1 MKKITFTSV
10 LSQLLLLFFVVAWIV
25 PTFGLFISS
34 LRDKDV
40 LAISGW
46 WTSFT
51 TTEINEIYRTEG
63 KDAQIKDGNY
73 YFIKSNLFDGVQEK
87 EIFRFGVTSKNIDE
101 YEVGETALFKDQTE
115 ITVFEN
121 GDYVWKSKEEFKK
134 KKGKRI
140 FVSAKSPPSFTLD
153 NYKEVLLKE
162 GLGQAFLNT
171 LAVALPATLI
181 PLIICSYFAY
191 ALTWMKFYGRDIL
204 LATII
209 ASLVVPLQMC
219 LIPVLTIYNDFGALF
234 GVSAKSFPGIWM
246 AHTGFGLASTTFLLW
261 NFLKTLPSEMIE
273 AARVDGA
280 THYDTFIKIVVPLS
294 IPSFASIF
302 ILQFLWVWNDL
313 LVGLV
318 FLDKHPSEIILTAKL
333 KELLGSRGENWEI
346 LTTGAFIS
354 MTVPLFIF
362 FSLQR
367 YFIRGLVAGSVKAVS
382 YTHLTLP
389 TSDLV

>member
-1 MKKITFTSV
+1 MIKK
-10 LSQLLLLFFVVAWIV
+10 LSISSIFAQILLLIFVFVWIA

-46 WTSFT
+46 WTSFIT
-51 TTEINEIYRTEG
+51 TDVNEIYRTKGME
-63 KDAQIKDGNY
+63 AQIEEDG
-73 YFIKSNLFDGVQEK
+73 YFIIKDKVFEEGSK
-87 EIFRFGVTSKNIDE
+87 KIISRFGITSKNIDE
-101 YEVGETALFKDQTE
+101 FEVGEIAVFKDGSE
-115 ITVFEN
+115 ISIDEEGN
-121 GDYVWKSKEEFKK
+121 YIWRSKEKFTK

-140 FVSAKSPPSFTLD
+140 FVSATSPPSFTLD
-153 NYKEVLLKE
+153 NYKEVLLRE
-162 GLGQAFLNT
+162 GLGQAFINT
-171 LAVALPATLI
+171 FAVAIPSTLI
-181 PLIICSYFAY
+181 PLIICSFFAY
-191 ALTWMKFYGRDIL
+191 SLTWMRFYGRDLL
-204 LATII
+204 LATVI
-209 ASLVVPLQMC
+209 AALVVPLQMS
-219 LIPVLTIYNDFGALF
+219 LIPILSIYNDIGALF
-234 GVSAKSFPGIWM
+234 GVAAKSFPGIWM

-261 NFLKTLPSEMIE
+261 NFLKSLPNEMME

-280 THYDTFIKIVVPLS
+280 THYDTFIKIVIPLS
-294 IPSFASIF
+294 IPAFASIF

-354 MTVPLFIF
+354 MSVPLLIF

-367 YFIRGLVAGSVKAVS
+367 YFIRGLVAGSVKG
-382 YTHLTLP
+382 
-389 TSDLV
+389 

>member
-1 MKKITFTSV
+1 MKKLTFSSIF
-10 LSQLLLLFFVVAWIV
+10 SQLLLLIFVIVWIV

-51 TTEINEIYRTEG
+51 TTEVNEIYRTEG
-63 KDAQIKDGNY
+63 NESQIKEGDHY
-73 YFIKSNLFDGVQEK
+73 YIKGNLFGEDKGKQ
-87 EIFRFGVTSKNIDE
+87 IFRFGVTSKNIDE
-101 YEVGETALFKDQTE
+101 FEVGDKAMFKDKTE

-121 GDYVWKSKEEFKK
+121 GDYIWKSQEEFKK
-134 KKGKRI
+134 KKGKRV

-153 NYKEVLLKE
+153 NYKEVLFKE

-171 LAVALPATLI
+171 FAVALPSTLI
-181 PLIICSYFAY
+181 PLIICSFFAY

-204 LATII
+204 LASII
-209 ASLVVPLQMC
+209 ASLVVPLQMS
-219 LIPVLTIYNDFGALF
+219 LIPILTVYNDFGALF
-234 GVSAKSFPGIWM
+234 GVAAKSYPGIWM

-261 NFLKTLPSEMIE
+261 NFLKSLPSEMME
-273 AARVDGA
+273 AAKVDGA
-280 THYDTFIKIVVPLS
+280 THYDTFLKIVVPLS
-294 IPSFASIF
+294 IPAFASIF

-346 LTTGAFIS
+346 LTTGAFVS
-354 MTVPLFIF
+354 MTVPLFILF
-362 FSLQR
+362 
-367 YFIRGLVAGSVKAVS
+367 
-382 YTHLTLP
+382 
-389 TSDLV
+389 

>member
-1 MKKITFTSV
+1 MKKITFTSIF
-10 LSQLLLLFFVVAWIV
+10 SQLLLLFFVIAWIV

-63 KDAQIKDGNY
+63 KDVQIKDGNY
-73 YFIKSNLFDGVQEK
+73 YFIKSNLFDGGQEK

-346 LTTGAFIS
+346 LTTGAFVS

-367 YFIRGLVAGSVKAVS
+367 YFIRGLVAGSIKG
-382 YTHLTLP
+382 
-389 TSDLV
+389 

>member
-1 MKKITFTSV
+1 MNYKFNLSSI
-10 LSQLLLLFFVVAWIV
+10 LSQLLLLLFVIIWIT

-34 LRDKDV
+34 FRDKDL
-40 LAISGW
+40 LATSGW
-46 WTSFT
+46 WTSLIT
-51 TTEINEIYRTEG
+51 TQVNEIHRSKG
-63 KDAQIKDGNY
+63 NKDQIFENGYYIIKD
-73 YFIKSNLFDGVQEK
+73 NLFDNIDGK
-87 EIFRFGVTSKNIDE
+87 RISSFGITSKNINE
-101 YEVGETALFKDQTE
+101 FKVGKTAAFKDGSTLIVYQ
-115 ITVFEN
+115 N
-121 GDYVWKSKEEFKK
+121 GNYEWKSEKEFKK

-140 FVSAKSPPSFTLD
+140 FITANSPPRFTLN
-153 NYKEVLLKE
+153 NYREVLFKE

-171 LAVALPATLI
+171 IAVALPSTLI
-181 PLIICSYFAY
+181 PLIICSFFAY
-191 ALTWMKFYGRDIL
+191 SLTWMNFFGRDLL

-209 ASLVVPLQMC
+209 ASLVVPLQMS
-219 LIPVLTIYNDFGALF
+219 LIPILTIYNDLGAIFGIA
-234 GVSAKSFPGIWM
+234 AKSFPGVWL

-261 NFLKTLPSEMIE
+261 NFIKSLPKEMMESAKI
-273 AARVDGA
+273 DGA
-280 THYDTFIKIVVPLS
+280 THYDTFVRIVVPLS
-294 IPSFASIF
+294 IPAFASIF

-367 YFIRGLVAGSVKAVS
+367 YFIRGLIAGSIKG
-382 YTHLTLP
+382 
-389 TSDLV
+389 

>member
-1 MKKITFTSV
+1 MKKLTFTSV
-10 LSQLLLLFFVVAWIV
+10 FSQLLLLLFVIAWIV

-51 TTEINEIYRTEG
+51 TTEVNEIYRTKG
-63 KDAQIKDGNY
+63 KEDQIKEGDY
-73 YFIKSNLFDGVQEK
+73 YFIKSNLFDENQGK
-87 EIFRFGVTSKNIDE
+87 EIYRFGITSKNIDE
-101 YEVGETALFKDQTE
+101 YEVGETALFKDETE

-171 LAVALPATLI
+171 FAVALPATLI

-191 ALTWMKFYGRDIL
+191 ALTWMKFYGRDLL

-234 GVSAKSFPGIWM
+234 GVSAKSYPGIWM
-246 AHTGFGLASTTFLLW
+246 AHTGFGLA
-261 NFLKTLPSEMIE
+261 
-273 AARVDGA
+273 
-280 THYDTFIKIVVPLS
+280 LS
-294 IPSFASIF
+294 LIHI
-302 ILQFLWVWNDL
+302 
-313 LVGLV
+313 
-318 FLDKHPSEIILTAKL
+318 
-333 KELLGSRGENWEI
+333 
-346 LTTGAFIS
+346 
-354 MTVPLFIF
+354 
-362 FSLQR
+362 
-367 YFIRGLVAGSVKAVS
+367 
-382 YTHLTLP
+382 
-389 TSDLV
+389 

>member
-1 MKKITFTSV
+1 MKKLTFTSV
-10 LSQLLLLFFVVAWIV
+10 FSQLLLLLFVIAWIV

-51 TTEINEIYRTEG
+51 TTEVNEIYRTKG
-63 KDAQIKDGNY
+63 KEDQIKEGDY
-73 YFIKSNLFDGVQEK
+73 YFIKSNLFDENQGK
-87 EIFRFGVTSKNIDE
+87 EIYRFGITSKNIDE
-101 YEVGETALFKDQTE
+101 YEVGKTALFKDETE
-115 ITVFEN
+115 ITVFKN

-171 LAVALPATLI
+171 FAVALPATLI

-191 ALTWMKFYGRDIL
+191 ALTWMKFYGRDLL

-234 GVSAKSFPGIWM
+234 GVSAKSYPGIWM

-346 LTTGAFIS
+346 LTTGAFVS

-367 YFIRGLVAGSVKAVS
+367 YFIRGLVAGSVKG
-382 YTHLTLP
+382 
-389 TSDLV
+389 

>member
-1 MKKITFTSV
+1 MIKKLSFTSI
-10 LSQLLLLFFVVAWIV
+10 LAQILLLLFVIAWIA

-46 WTSFT
+46 WTSFV
-51 TTEINEIYRTEG
+51 TTEVNEIYRAKGMETQFE
-63 KDAQIKDGNY
+63 KDG
-73 YFIKSNLFDGVQEK
+73 YFYIEDNLFGDKKPK
-87 EIFRFGVTSKNIDE
+87 EISKFGITSKNIDG
-101 YEVGETALFKDQTE
+101 YEIGETAVFKDGSELTLSKDG
-115 ITVFEN
+115 N
-121 GDYVWKSKEEFKK
+121 YSWKSKEKFTK

-140 FVSAKSPPSFTLD
+140 FITASSPPSFTFE
-153 NYKEVLLKE
+153 NYKEVLFKE
-162 GLGQAFLNT
+162 DLGQAFINT
-171 LAVALPATLI
+171 FAVAIPSTLI
-181 PLIICSYFAY
+181 PLIICSFFAY
-191 ALTWMKFYGRDIL
+191 SLTWMNFFGRDLL
-204 LATII
+204 LATVI
-209 ASLVVPLQMC
+209 ASLVVPLQMS
-219 LIPVLTIYNDFGALF
+219 LIPILSLYNDFGALF
-234 GVSAKSFPGIWM
+234 GVAAKSYPGIWM

-261 NFLKTLPSEMIE
+261 NFLKSLPNEMME

-294 IPSFASIF
+294 IPAFASIF

-318 FLDKHPSEIILTAKL
+318 FLDKNPSEIILTAKL

-354 MTVPLFIF
+354 MSVPLFIF

-367 YFIRGLVAGSVKAVS
+367 YFIRGLVAGSVKG
-382 YTHLTLP
+382 
-389 TSDLV
+389 

>member
-1 MKKITFTSV
+1 MTKKFSISSIFA
-10 LSQLLLLFFVVAWIV
+10 QLLLLIFVFVWIA

-40 LAISGW
+40 LAVSGW

-51 TTEINEIYRTEG
+51 TTDVNEIYRTEG
-63 KDAQIKDGNY
+63 MESQVEENG
-73 YFIKSNLFDGVQEK
+73 YFIIKGKVFEEGSGKL
-87 EIFRFGVTSKNIDE
+87 ISRFGITSKNIDE
-101 YEVGETALFKDQTE
+101 FEVGEIAIFKDGSE
-115 ITVFEN
+115 ISIDETGNYF
-121 GDYVWKSKEEFKK
+121 WRSKEKFTE

-140 FVSAKSPPSFTLD
+140 FVSASSPPSFTLD
-153 NYKEVLLKE
+153 NYKEVLLRE
-162 GLGQAFLNT
+162 GLGQAFINT
-171 LAVALPATLI
+171 FAVAIPSTLI
-181 PLIICSYFAY
+181 PLIICSFFAY
-191 ALTWMKFYGRDIL
+191 SLTWMRFFGRDLL
-204 LATII
+204 LATVI
-209 ASLVVPLQMC
+209 AALVVPLQMC
-219 LIPVLTIYNDFGALF
+219 LIPILSIYNDIGALF
-234 GVSAKSFPGIWM
+234 GVAAKSFPGIWM

-261 NFLKTLPSEMIE
+261 NFLKSLPNEMME

-294 IPSFASIF
+294 IPAFASIF

-354 MTVPLFIF
+354 MSVPLLIF

-367 YFIRGLVAGSVKAVS
+367 YFIRGLVAGSVKG
-382 YTHLTLP
+382 
-389 TSDLV
+389 

>member
-1 MKKITFTSV
+1 MIKK
-10 LSQLLLLFFVVAWIV
+10 LSISSIFAQILLLIFVFVWIA

-46 WTSFT
+46 WTSFIT
-51 TTEINEIYRTEG
+51 TDVNEIYRTKGME
-63 KDAQIKDGNY
+63 AQIEEDG
-73 YFIKSNLFDGVQEK
+73 YFIIKDKVFEEGSEK
-87 EIFRFGVTSKNIDE
+87 IISRFGITSKNIDE
-101 YEVGETALFKDQTE
+101 FEVGEIAVFKDGSE
-115 ITVFEN
+115 ISIDEEGNYF
-121 GDYVWKSKEEFKK
+121 WRSKETFTK

-140 FVSAKSPPSFTLD
+140 FVSATSPPSFTLD
-153 NYKEVLLKE
+153 NYKEVLLRE
-162 GLGQAFLNT
+162 GLGQAFINT
-171 LAVALPATLI
+171 FAVAIPSTLI
-181 PLIICSYFAY
+181 PLIICSFFAY
-191 ALTWMKFYGRDIL
+191 SLTWMRFYGRDLL
-204 LATII
+204 LATVI
-209 ASLVVPLQMC
+209 AALVVPLQMS
-219 LIPVLTIYNDFGALF
+219 LIPILSIYNDIGALF
-234 GVSAKSFPGIWM
+234 GVAAKSFPGIWM

-261 NFLKTLPSEMIE
+261 NFLKSLPNEMME

-280 THYDTFIKIVVPLS
+280 THYDTFIKIVIPLS
-294 IPSFASIF
+294 IPAFASIF

-354 MTVPLFIF
+354 MSVPLLIF

-367 YFIRGLVAGSVKAVS
+367 YFIRGLVAGSVKG
-382 YTHLTLP
+382 
-389 TSDLV
+389 